1 MGVVPMRWT
10 GLFASLIAV
19 SASAQTGGP
28 PTAGAISDTL
38 KRPPELQA
46 PAPLASPALPRP
58 ARPVADPGGKTVTVQ
73 RFEFRGNTL
82 FTAAQ
87 LEPLLKAYLGRPLGL
102 TELYEATDRVT
113 DHYVAAGYALAS
125 ALLPAQK
132 ISEGTVQIEII
143 EGRVDKIVYEG
154 LKQYRAEDL
163 DFYVGN
169 SAGQV
174 YQGARF
180 EQGLRQVDALPGLDA
195 RAVLRPGSTY
205 GTTDIVVRLQEDPF
219 QALFFVDNHGRDTV
233 GETRFATQLTFN
245 SPMRLGDRFTLMALR
260 SSDNLLQ
267 YLSGDYSV
275 PLGWRGARLNLNYGY
290 AEFELAGPFAGVA
303 GKNRSGR
310 AAIELPLLR
319 SGSEELTLTGGVSS
333 TQADTDFTG
342 IPLRGTD
349 LTLLEL
355 GASYTR
361 AHAGGGVTQISTGLG
376 SNFKKSD
383 GSDPDA
389 QRIRL
394 DLDLQH
400 VEPLPM
406 SLQLVGRG
414 LFLYSPDPLPDTQQ
428 FSLGGPGTVRGYA
441 PSEVR
446 GDWGYFGSLTLQRS
460 VMLGAALVT
469 PRLFVDAGTVRSRA
483 PGGTVPEV
491 SLSSVGI
498 GADAALDRISLKL
511 DYAIPT
517 DSVPVSDGKDDG
529 RVYGTVA
536 VEF

>member
-1 MGVVPMRWT
+1 MGVVPLRWT
-10 GLFASLIAV
+10 GLLASLIAV
-19 SASAQTGGP
+19 SAAAQTGGP

-38 KRPPELQA
+38 KRPAEVQP
-46 PAPLASPALPRP
+46 PTPMASPVLPRP
-58 ARPVADPGGKTVTVQ
+58 ARPATDAGGKKVTVE
-73 RFEFRGNTL
+73 RFEFAGNTL
-82 FTAAQ
+82 FTAAELQ
-87 LEPLLKAYLGRPLGL
+87 TLLKNYLGRPIGL
-102 TELYEATDRVT
+102 TELYEATDRIT

-132 ISEGTVQIEII
+132 ISDGTVQIEIL

-154 LKQYRAEDL
+154 LKRYRAEDL
-163 DFYVGN
+163 DFYVGGN
-169 SAGQV
+169 SGKV
-174 YQGARF
+174 YQGSRF
-180 EQGLRQVDALPGLDA
+180 ERNLREVDALPGLDA
-195 RAVLRPGSTY
+195 RAVLRPGASY
-205 GTTDIVVRLQEDPF
+205 GTTDVVVRVEEDPF
-219 QALFFVDNHGRDTV
+219 HALLFVDNHGRDTV
-233 GETRFATQLTFN
+233 GETRFAAQLTFN
-245 SPMRLGDRFTLMALR
+245 SPMRLGDRFTLLALR

-267 YLSGDYSV
+267 YISGDYSV
-275 PLGWRGARLNLNYGY
+275 PLGWQGARLNLGYGY
-290 AEFELAGPFAGVA
+290 AQFELSGPFSGVE
-303 GKNRSGR
+303 GTNRSGH
-310 AAIELPLLR
+310 AEIEFPLLR
-319 SGSEELTLTGGVSS
+319 SMSEELTFTAGASS

-355 GASYTR
+355 GARYTR
-361 AHAGGGVTQISTGLG
+361 AYAGGGVTQISTGLG

-394 DLDLQH
+394 ELDLQH

-406 SLQLVGRG
+406 ALQLVGRG
-414 LFLYSPDPLPDTQQ
+414 LFVYSPDPLPDTSQ
-428 FSLGGPGTVRGYA
+428 FSLGGPNTVRGYA

-446 GDWGYFGSLTLQRS
+446 GDWGYFGSLTLRRS
-460 VMLGAALVT
+460 LLLGPALVT

-483 PGGTVPEV
+483 PGGTVPET

-498 GADAALDRISLKL
+498 GADAAVSRVSVKL